1 MHEPLSDSI
10 EKSDAAVFKMTRRQW
25 LRQAGMLSATALAYR
40 SADLKAASNTMKP
53 FTLDLTVWKLG
64 IPGNQNDAIRW
75 ARQFGFQSVGAHTG
89 ELSQWSQ
96 KEFETYAETLADH
109 KLQWGTSSM
118 PVDFRGDEDRFQD
131 GIRKLPGQAKALA
144 KAGVKSAITY
154 IMPCHNELTYLENF
168 KVHRR
173 RLAEIGRILS
183 DHGLRFGMEYV
194 GTESLRNRRKFPF
207 IHTLREG
214 LDLIDAIGLDSVGL
228 VMDCWHWHNAQD
240 TVEDLKL
247 LEPKHVVSVELNDAP
262 VGIDRPFL
270 QDGTRELPVA
280 TGVIDTAGFLN
291 GLAAQGVNA
300 PLMAE
305 PFNRPFREM
314 PRESG
319 LAVLA
324 ASLRKA
330 LNLLV

>member
-10 EKSDAAVFKMTRRQW
+10 EKSDSAVFKMTRRHW
-25 LRQAGMLSATALAYR
+25 LRQAGMMSAAALAYR
-40 SADLKAASNTMKP
+40 SAALEAASDTMKP
-53 FTLDLTVWKLG
+53 FTMDLTVWKLG
-64 IPGNQNDAIRW
+64 IPGKQDDAIRW
-75 ARQFGFQSVGAHTG
+75 AGQFGFESVGAHT
-89 ELSQWSQ
+89 EEVSQWSQ
-96 KEFETYAETLADH
+96 RDFDECAETLADK

-118 PVDFRGDEDRFQD
+118 PVDFRNDEGKFQD
-131 GIRKLPGQAKALA
+131 GIRKLPQQADALA

-154 IMPCHNELTYLENF
+154 IMPCNDEWTYLENF
-168 KVHRR
+168 KIHRR
-173 RLAEIGRILS
+173 RLAEIGRVLA

-214 LDLIDAIGLDSVGL
+214 LDLIDAIGLDTVGL

-270 QDGTRELPVA
+270 QDGTRELPA
-280 TGVIDTAGFLN
+280 STGVIDTAGFLN
-291 GLAAQGVNA
+291 GLAAQGVKA

-314 PRESG
+314 PREAG

-324 ASLRKA
+324 RSMRKA
-330 LNLLV
+330 MDLLA

>member
-1 MHEPLSDSI
+1 MHSPLSASI
-10 EKSDAAVFKMTRRQW
+10 EPDRFNTSKVTRRHW
-25 LRQAGMLSATALAYR
+25 LRQAGLLSAAALASR
-40 SADLKAASNTMKP
+40 SAYAGAGEQTAKP

-64 IPGNQNDAIRW
+64 IPGNQDDAIRW
-75 ARQFGFQSVGAHTG
+75 AGQFGFESVGAHTG
-89 ELSQWSQ
+89 EISAWTP
-96 KEFETYAETLADH
+96 KDFDAYAEVLSDK

-118 PVDFRGDEDRFQD
+118 PVDFRNDEDRFKD
-131 GIRKLPGQAKALA
+131 GIRKLPQQAQTLA

-154 IMPCHNELTYLENF
+154 IMPCHNDLTYLENF
-168 KVHRR
+168 KIHRR
-173 RLAEIGRILS
+173 RLAEIGRVLS

-214 LDLIDAIGLDSVGL
+214 LELIDAIGLDTVGL

-240 TVEDLKL
+240 TAEDLKL

-291 GLAAQGVNA
+291 GLAAQGVKA

-305 PFNRPFREM
+305 PFNRPFRDM
-314 PRESG
+314 PRETG

-324 ASLRKA
+324 RSLRKA
-330 LNLLV
+330 MDLLA

>member
-10 EKSDAAVFKMTRRQW
+10 EKSDSATPSMTRRHW
-25 LRQAGMLSATALAYR
+25 LRQAGMMSAAALAYR
-40 SADLKAASNTMKP
+40 SADLNAASKTMSP

-64 IPGNQNDAIRW
+64 IPGKQDDAIRW
-75 ARQFGFQSVGAHTG
+75 AAQFGFESVGAHTG
-89 ELSQWSQ
+89 EVSQWSQ
-96 KEFETYAETLADH
+96 KDFDTYAETLADK

-194 GTESLRNRRKFPF
+194 GTESLRNRRKYPF
-207 IHTLREG
+207 VHTLREG

-291 GLAAQGVNA
+291 GLAAQGVKG

-305 PFNRPFREM
+305 PFNRPFRDM
-314 PRESG
+314 PRETG

-324 ASLRKA
+324 RSLRKA
-330 LNLLV
+330 MDLLA